1 MSNKKQMQKKHRQA
15 NYKFLTWIYWMTTLT
30 GAVNVYAIKV
40 LGTPITHHTG
50 NSSEIAISLYE
61 NLQLPYRLFVL
72 LGSFFIGSA
81 LSGILY
87 YEKIRT
93 PKKRY
98 GFSLIVGGIIL
109 MILNFFDVEILQLT
123 LISIWIG
130 MQNGMF
136 IKYKDALIRT
146 SHVTGY
152 LTDAGFA
159 LGAFVRGEKTE
170 LWKVKFYSLSVIAF
184 ILGGYLGYIIL
195 DKVAYPLMMIGFLY
209 CVCGLYYFYLR
220 TSANTL
226 ISKVIHNKDKHRKK
240 IS

>member
-1 MSNKKQMQKKHRQA
+1 MNKKSKAIKAHEIA
-15 NYKFLTWIYWMTTLT
+15 NYRFVTWIYWMTMLT
-30 GAVNVYAIKV
+30 GAINVYAIKE

-61 NLQLPYRLFVL
+61 NLDIPYRLFIL

-87 YEKIRT
+87 YDKVRI

-98 GFSLIVGGIIL
+98 GISLIVGGSALIFTDF
-109 MILNFFDVEILQLT
+109 LNFESSMLF
-123 LISIWIG
+123 LISLLIG

-136 IKYKDALIRT
+136 IKYKGTLIRT

-159 LGAFVRGEKTE
+159 LGSYIRGRETE
-170 LWKVKFYSLSVIAF
+170 FWKVKFYILSIVFF
-184 ILGGYLGYIIL
+184 IVGGFVGYIIL
-195 DKVAYPLMMIGFLY
+195 ENFNKPLGAIGVLY
-209 CVCGLYYFYLR
+209 LLCGGYYFYLR
-220 TSANTL
+220 EYNQVHL
-226 ISKVIHNKDKHRKK
+226 IRKRQKV
-240 IS
+240 